1 MILTVTLNPAVD
13 EEYVVPE
20 FRPGGWIRATKSSRS
35 PGGKGINV
43 STLLAQFGYSSTAMG
58 FLAGFNGEYIRHAL
72 RTFRITTNFV
82 HIPGETRTNVYII
95 DDTGHVETG
104 ISEAGPSVSPE
115 AMDRLRK
122 VYRRIL
128 QRTRMVILGG
138 SLPPGAPEDIFA
150 EFVLLAREKGIPT
163 VVDAAGPPLM
173 AALDAG
179 PTVVKAD
186 HRFMSKVMG
195 RSLTSLDNLIDVVS
209 GFHEKGVEWAVVSYR
224 TYGNVF
230 FSPDGIYLALADRK
244 SVRSIFSA
252 SDALLAGLV
261 VAREEGMSTKDT
273 IRFAMA
279 SAWEC
284 AAHVGKG
291 IRNRKA
297 VEEYIPLVE
306 LEHLS

>member
-1 MILTVTLNPAVD
+1 
-13 EEYVVPE
+13 
-20 FRPGGWIRATKSSRS
+20 
-35 PGGKGINV
+35 
-43 STLLAQFGYSSTAMG
+43 MG
-58 FLAGFNGEYIRHAL
+58 FLAGFNGEYIRNAL
-72 RTFRITTNFV
+72 RASRITTDFV
-82 HIPGETRTNVYII
+82 HIPGETRTNVYVI

-104 ISEAGPSVSPE
+104 ISEAGPAVSPE
-115 AMDRLRK
+115 AVDRLRK

-138 SLPPGAPEDIFA
+138 SLPPGVPEDIFA

-163 VVDAAGPPLM
+163 LVDAAGPPLM
-173 AALDAG
+173 AALEAG

-209 GFHEKGVEWAVVSYR
+209 GFQAKGVEWAVVSYR

-261 VAREEGMSTKDT
+261 VAREEGMTTEET

-291 IRNRKA
+291 IQNRKA
-297 VEEYIPLVE
+297 VEGFIPLVE